1 MLDAAG
7 EPDQL
12 GNGLGTVLQIQPDQV
27 VAGLRHQLDVGQRR
41 VPAQDAVKMFV
52 LLEQFAETIR
62 NQGSHRYLRFGAKF
76 TQEGTSAAS
85 PISSAVTRV
94 P

>member
-27 VAGLRHQLDVGQRR
+27 VTGLRHQLDVGQRR
-41 VPAQDAVKMFV
+41 VPAQDAVDVFM
-52 LLEQFAETIR
+52 LLQQFAETIC
-62 NQGSHRYLRFGAKF
+62 NEVTHR
-76 TQEGTSAAS
+76 
-85 PISSAVTRV
+85 
-94 P
+94 